1 MQSVYGTY
9 FRNVKGMNMKKLAKI
24 IGNIVMLSAIVFIIK
39 KFIDMDIDFSQLKS
53 PSVIS
58 ALIISFII
66 QTVIVVMGCFPW
78 LVFTRSLSGK
88 KIPFSEAMPVYTQ
101 SNIYK
106 YLPGNVFQYVGRNK
120 LAFDMQ
126 ISHVDVA
133 CATVFDIFFCVVSTG
148 IISAVLLGNTIAE
161 LIQKYGRNFLV
172 IGISAVI
179 LIAVALCV
187 FYTKFKDKF
196 RQYILRYSK
205 AFKGSNRF
213 EVLKGVLYYFLQ
225 NTVSAVMYFISM
237 KLIFGS
243 TSDDFS
249 LLINLTGAFMFAWI
263 IGFITP
269 GAPGGIGIRES
280 VMIFVFGE
288 AHEEIMLFVLVMR
301 ISSVLADIMAFIIGK
316 LYTRLKKAD

>member
-1 MQSVYGTY
+1 
-9 FRNVKGMNMKKLAKI
+9 MNMKKIVKI
-24 IGNIVMLSAIVFIIK
+24 CGNIVMLLAIAFIIK
-39 KFIDMDIDFSQLKS
+39 KFIDMDIDFAQLKS
-53 PSVIS
+53 PSVIL
-58 ALIISFII
+58 ALTISFII

-120 LAFDMQ
+120 LASDMQ

-133 CATVFDIFFCVVSTG
+133 CATVFDIFFCVFSTG
-148 IISAVLLGNTIAE
+148 IISAVLLGGTIAK
-161 LIQKYGRNFLV
+161 LIEKYGKNFLV
-172 IGISAVI
+172 IGTAGIVILAVVI
-179 LIAVALCV
+179 LILYV
-187 FYTKFKDKF
+187 KFKDKF
-196 RQYILRYSK
+196 SQYILRYSK
-205 AFKGSNRF
+205 AFRGSNRF

-249 LLINLTGAFMFAWI
+249 LLITLTGAFMFAWI

-288 AHEEIMLFVLVMR
+288 AHEEIMLFVLAMR
-301 ISSVLADIMAFIIGK
+301 ISSILADIMAFIIGK
-316 LYTRLKKAD
+316 LYSRLKKAD

>member
-1 MQSVYGTY
+1 
-9 FRNVKGMNMKKLAKI
+9 MNMKKIVKI
-24 IGNIVMLSAIVFIIK
+24 CGNIVMLLAIAFIIK
-39 KFIDMDIDFSQLKS
+39 KFIDMDIDFAQLKS
-53 PSVIS
+53 PSVIL
-58 ALIISFII
+58 ALTISFII

-88 KIPFSEAMPVYTQ
+88 KIPFLEAMPVYTQ

-120 LAFDMQ
+120 LASDMQ

-133 CATVFDIFFCVVSTG
+133 CATVFDIFFCVFSTG
-148 IISAVLLGNTIAE
+148 IISAVLLGGTIAK
-161 LIQKYGRNFLV
+161 LIEKYGKNFLV
-172 IGISAVI
+172 IGTAGIVILAVVI
-179 LIAVALCV
+179 LILYV
-187 FYTKFKDKF
+187 KFKDKF
-196 RQYILRYSK
+196 NQYILRYSK
-205 AFKGSNRF
+205 AFRGGNRF

-225 NTVSAVMYFISM
+225 NTVSAVMYFTSM

-249 LLINLTGAFMFAWI
+249 LLITLTGAFMFAWI

-288 AHEEIMLFVLVMR
+288 AHEEIMLFVLAMR
-301 ISSVLADIMAFIIGK
+301 ISSILADIMAFIIGK
-316 LYTRLKKAD
+316 LYSRLKKAD